1 MFSMTL
7 VSTNSNGRIKIIFLI
22 ALENQPQVKLDQSWP
37 KLIKISNKLGVDV
50 KTWKMLFRYGF
61 DQLLHLVNLG
71 LTRGILVSLT

>member
-1 MFSMTL
+1 MTL